1 MIELSPKFKQALAT
15 GVTTSLYPLVK
26 IYKGVKIDENLN
38 DATEVINLSIKDVTI
53 SAEAYKGL
61 LLSSP
66 TVTSSANIIDNKF
79 TISSVNVSISNAIYD
94 GVIFSDEIQ
103 SILNG
108 VCEVYYCA
116 NGIDNLNDCLH
127 IYTGSIR
134 RFSQSAE
141 TIKLTLEDFTQQLLS
156 QQIPSSDVPDE
167 IFYKED
173 DIGRPYPMVY
183 GYVDKSPLI
192 PRSLGVTDGGEV
204 NQQLTKLHIDKRGQ
218 KIQGLWTIPNQEEY
232 GNSILYDKNYLSS
245 SSLAIYD
252 NEFTPILQRLDNE
265 NTKGWSFY
273 VDGITDPDDDDYRKI
288 VLTGTSSEVY
298 SFQQSN
304 GFDTSASVKVRAESF
319 IVENDFLGIP
329 TRVYRPIEKVGFVVF
344 NEDDGTSL
352 DNGGTTSRNKIFGF
366 TNYLA
371 GQENAWKPFSQS
383 QNLNWGTEACFG
395 YDDDWGIGGED
406 GNETYTWWQPTACH
420 QNDGPSAVESFID
433 DNHVSNVN
441 KGFYPVDK
449 IQNGLT
455 STGLY
460 FCGRNLS
467 GHRNDGNHTGYAA
480 AKFIL
485 KNNVGSFPCS
495 SKIIYDAEYHTFD
508 DMVTG
513 GASFLRGGVPSQFWT
528 TDTIPEFKKDDF
540 FKRFARDFI
549 DGSGD
554 DPDFPYIPNL
564 EDGFEHF
571 SYPTGVQSGTQDS
584 VTVTEAFAESGTFNS
599 TTAFSSYKFGIPQFE
614 REDNHRGYCS
624 TLLFNVFLLQD
635 LVINEPLEKD
645 FYADVA
651 GRVLE
656 GTDVAITQSQLILDD
671 ILKSELNF
679 NGQTTFT
686 EFDNW
691 QNSFTLFEKQEAK
704 QVFENLFKSSLIIPS
719 YDTKGN
725 FKFIPLH
732 QVLSNQPF
740 TTIKS
745 IDVINYSFSLT
756 KIDDVVNAVNVKY
769 KKNYAKD
776 RYDKETGY
784 SLFDIN
790 GNEYQNLDEISAEV
804 YADEDKRYNIGYY
817 GLTNDAKLE
826 FESDYIRDE
835 DTAKKLQ
842 KRLLMW
848 YANQHLIS
856 KIDLPVSYMNLEV
869 GDYIAFDE
877 LLNNK
882 KAFGYD
888 YTVPQIRNGQL
899 IYQVFF
905 ITKIQKSL
913 DKVTIEAVQVHRG
926 EYGEPN
932 DGIIIDDTNEEST
945 LSDGGDSSGNQNF
958 QLPDP
963 SDNPNFDE
971 NNIFDDEDV
980 IIDQEPQFGIQ
991 LNGVNSFLQ
1000 PNNLEVQYTVFSEF
1014 DTAWSYEV
1022 FIRQVVLP
1030 DNMNQFSDFDSETPP
1045 PTLSAGI
1052 PQGNLDANP
1061 YFNINVINVG
1071 TYGSV
1076 TITPKFSFPVGTLIT
1091 CTLEVRA
1098 PDNQMYMETFYQVGF
1113 PLPPPSIFDLNQ
1125 DGAVNVLDVVKLWT
1139 EILNTESNNLDYDLN
1154 GDGNLNIQD
1163 IVILINNILGE
1174 SLDEEQQDEN

>member
-1 MIELSPKFKQALAT
+1 MIELSPKFKQALNT
-15 GVTTSLYPLVK
+15 GTTTSLFPLVK

-53 SAEAYKGL
+53 GSEAYKGL

-66 TVTSSANIIDNKF
+66 TVISSADIINNKF
-79 TISSVNVSISNAIYD
+79 TISSVNINISNAMYD
-94 GVIFSDEIQ
+94 GKIFSDEIQ
-103 SILNG
+103 TILNA

-116 NGIDNLNDCLH
+116 NGVDNLSDCLH

-134 RFSQSAE
+134 RFNQSAE
-141 TIKLTLEDFTQQLLS
+141 TIKLNLEDFTQQLLS
-156 QQIPSSDVPDE
+156 QEIPSSNVPDE
-167 IFYKED
+167 IFYTTK
-173 DIGRPYPMVY
+173 DIGKPYPMVY
-183 GYVDKSPLI
+183 GFVDKSPLI
-192 PRSLGVTDGGEV
+192 PRSLGISENGEL

-218 KIQGLWTIPNQEEY
+218 KIQGLWTFPNEQEY
-232 GNSILYDKNYLSS
+232 GNTILQDKKYLSS
-245 SSLAIYD
+245 SSLSIYD
-252 NEFTPILQRLDNE
+252 NDFLPILQRLDNE

-273 VDGITDPDDDDYRKI
+273 VNGITDPDDDNYKKI
-288 VLTGTSSEVY
+288 VLTGTSNEIY
-298 SFQQSN
+298 SFVQSN
-304 GFDTSASVKVRAESF
+304 GYDTSASVRVRAESF
-319 IVENDFLGIP
+319 IIENDFLGIP
-329 TRVYRPIEKVGFVVF
+329 TRVYRPIEKVGFIVF

-383 QNLNWGTEACFG
+383 QNLNWGSEACFG
-395 YDDDWGIGGED
+395 YDDDWGIGGEN

-433 DNHVSNVN
+433 NNHVSNVN

-467 GHRNDGNHTGYAA
+467 GHRGDGNHTGYAA

-508 DMVTG
+508 DMDTG
-513 GASFLRGGVPSQFWT
+513 GNSFLRGGVPAQFWT
-528 TDTIPEFKKDDF
+528 QDTIPEFKEDDF
-540 FKRFARDFI
+540 FKEFAKNFI
-549 DGSGD
+549 DGNGN
-554 DPDFPYIPNL
+554 DPDFPYVPNI
-564 EDGFEHF
+564 ENDFQHF
-571 SYPTGVQSGTQDS
+571 SYPTGLQSGSQDS
-584 VTVTEAFAESGTFNS
+584 VTVTEAFSESGTFN
-599 TTAFSSYKFGIPQFE
+599 TTNAFSSYKFGIPQFE

-624 TLLFNVFLLQD
+624 ALLFNTYLLQD
-635 LVINEPLEKD
+635 VVINEPLEKD

-651 GRVLE
+651 GRVVE
-656 GTDVAITQSQLILDD
+656 GTNIAMTQSQLILDN

-686 EFDNW
+686 EFDDW
-691 QNSFTLFEKQEAK
+691 QTSFTLSEKKEAK
-704 QVFENLFKSSLIIPS
+704 NVFEDLFKSSLIIPS

-732 QVLSNQPF
+732 QVLSDQTF
-740 TTIKS
+740 TAINS

-756 KIDDVVNAVNVKY
+756 KIDDVVNSVNVKY
-769 KKNYAKD
+769 KKNYANND
-776 RYDKETGY
+776 YDEETGY

-790 GNEYQNLDEISAEV
+790 GNEYENLDEISAAV
-804 YADEDKRYNIGYY
+804 YTDESKKYNIGYY
-817 GLTNDAKLE
+817 GLDDSKLE
-826 FESDYIRDE
+826 FESDFIRDE

-848 YANQHLIS
+848 YANQHLIC
-856 KIDLPVSYMNLEV
+856 KLDLPVSFMNLEV
-869 GDYIAFDE
+869 GDYISFNE

-888 YTVPQIRNGQL
+888 YTISQIRNGQL

-913 DKVTIEAVQVHRG
+913 NKVSVEAVQVHRG

-963 SDNPNFDE
+963 NDNPNFDE
-971 NNIFDDEDV
+971 NNIFDDEDL
-980 IIDQEPQFGIQ
+980 IIDQEPQFRIQ
-991 LNGVNSFLQ
+991 LNGNNVLQ
-1000 PNNLEVQYTVFSEF
+1000 PNNLEVEYTVFSEF
-1014 DTAWSYEV
+1014 DTSWSYEV

-1030 DNMNQFSDFDSETPP
+1030 DDMNQFSDFDSETPP

-1052 PQGNLDANP
+1052 PQGNLDAHP

-1098 PDNQMYMETFYQVGF
+1098 PDNQMYMETFFQAGF
-1113 PLPPPSIFDLNQ
+1113 QLPPPSIFDLNQ
-1125 DGAVNVLDVVKLWT
+1125 DGEVNVLDIVKLWN
-1139 EILNTESNNLDYDLN
+1139 EILNTESNNLDYDLFE
-1154 GDGNLNIQD
+1154 DGILNIQD
-1163 IVILINNILGE
+1163 IVILINEILGQNE
-1174 SLDEEQQDEN
+1174 IEEQENED